1 MRWLRRAF
9 RCGAGRSVMSDLFP
23 ITREDMA
30 REAERELTCGSAS
43 IPEWSVISCMKAYQA
58 ERQIAISGGD
68 GLRCSA
74 RGSGDARVTL
84 LRAIA
89 FTGIA
94 WAVAFLWTWILVQA
108 FAERG
113 M

>member
-1 MRWLRRAF
+1 M
-9 RCGAGRSVMSDLFP
+9 
-23 ITREDMA
+23 
-30 REAERELTCGSAS
+30 
-43 IPEWSVISCMKAYQA
+43 
-58 ERQIAISGGD
+58 
-68 GLRCSA
+68 
-74 RGSGDARVTL
+74 TL